1 MSRALCPTEFVCML
15 ASNRSWPS
23 KVKKKKSKSDPNAST
38 GLLAEEALIV
48 LLSRARKGDP
58 VTLEDHVALDVS
70 RNISP

>member
-1 MSRALCPTEFVCML
+1 MAEEMIPIELGLFQIPQNNLNNLGVFFNCS
-15 ASNRSWPS
+15 
-23 KVKKKKSKSDPNAST
+23 SDPNAST